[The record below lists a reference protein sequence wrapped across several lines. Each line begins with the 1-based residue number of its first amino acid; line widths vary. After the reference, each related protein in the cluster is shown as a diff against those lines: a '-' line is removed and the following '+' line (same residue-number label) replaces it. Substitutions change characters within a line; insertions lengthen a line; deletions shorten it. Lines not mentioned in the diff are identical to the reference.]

1 MPSPSNTAVVCRG
14 AVVDDSVVGPAN
26 VDVLGPGG
34 ADIVVSSLTKQ
45 FSGENNAM
53 GGSLVLNS
61 RHDARTHAR
70 LHARLIRDYEPLL
83 WRDDAATLLSA
94 SADYE
99 ARARHSNH
107 NTMAV
112 VEALQGHPAVERIY
126 HPSTERK
133 VSHATSR

>member
-1 MPSPSNTAVVCRG
+1 MPSNPLLYAPPLAALRALCDEY
-14 AVVDDSVVGPAN
+14 AIPLVVDDSVVGVAN

-61 RHDARTHAR
+61 QRSDGEMHAR
-70 LHARLIRDYEPLL
+70 LHARLLRDYERIL
-83 WRDDAATLLSA
+83 WKDDAAALLSA

-99 ARARHSNH
+99 GRC
-107 NTMAV
+107 V
-112 VEALQGHPAVERIY
+112 
-126 HPSTERK
+126 
-133 VSHATSR
+133 